1 MDPPP
6 SPRVKPQECLTP
18 TEVGRCQV
26 PADFDDATLTEQAAM
41 LLPCAIENG
50 AAARE
55 AERKRACLAEWIA
68 EEP

>member
-1 MDPPP
+1 
-6 SPRVKPQECLTP
+6 
-18 TEVGRCQV
+18 
-26 PADFDDATLTEQAAM
+26 M